1 VTEAPDL
8 RRTGPL
14 VVDSSGWIEFFTG
27 GPSSEAFASAI
38 EAVEELLVPSLSLL
52 EVFRWILREHGEG
65 QALQAV
71 ALMQRGRVVDLGVDL
86 ALRAAQLGLEHRLPL
101 ADSVILATARAH
113 GARLLT
119 MDCDFQGLRD
129 VELVPREG
137 H

>member
-1 VTEAPDL
+1 VTGAQDP
-8 RRTGPL
+8 RRPGPL

-27 GPSSEAFASAI
+27 GPSAEAFASAI

-52 EVFRWILREHGEG
+52 EVFRWVLRQHGEG
-65 QALQAV
+65 PALQAV
-71 ALMQRGRVVDLGVDL
+71 ALMQRGRVVDLGADL

-119 MDCDFQGLRD
+119 MDSDFQGLMD
-129 VELVPREG
+129 VVLVPRQG